1 MFSRR
6 PGQMRE
12 QCALRLITG
21 LTPPVNLIRAAAAMI
36 LFCIFVTCGEL
47 LESRWHD
54 ARSQASS
61 RRKQLTLVVTIRY
74 EAKAERET

>member
-21 LTPPVNLIRAAAAMI
+21 LNPPVNPIRAAAATI
-36 LFCIFVTCGEL
+36 LFCIFVTRGETK
-47 LESRWHD
+47 
-54 ARSQASS
+54 QAV
-61 RRKQLTLVVTIRY
+61 L
-74 EAKAERET
+74 